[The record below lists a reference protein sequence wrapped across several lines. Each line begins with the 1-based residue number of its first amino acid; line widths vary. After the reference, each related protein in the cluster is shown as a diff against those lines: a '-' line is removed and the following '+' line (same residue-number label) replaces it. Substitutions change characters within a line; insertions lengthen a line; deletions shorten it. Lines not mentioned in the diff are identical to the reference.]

1 MYVNSNVIDVYNG
14 NQFNNRNLQL
24 RSYSDVGMKVLEVI
38 KRKRRESCNWISM
51 EWSNYDDLPSFVTFS
66 GRLEG

>member
-24 RSYSDVGMKVLEVI
+24 RSYSDVGMKVLEEI

-51 EWSNYDDLPSFVTFS
+51 E
-66 GRLEG
+66 